1 MKKVMIEVR
10 IPGEDKVGNK
20 VGTKIETSGYRDE
33 SVSDQ
38 FELLGIMENIKNVI
52 QERIRKIMD
61 VRGNVK

>member
-10 IPGEDKVGNK
+10 IPGEDK

>member
-10 IPGEDKVGNK
+10 IPGEDK

-61 VRGNVK
+61 VRGNVKWGL